1 MKIWLN
7 GALAEDVTLPATGS
21 GWLMGDGIFE
31 SLRTYNGAPF
41 ALDRHLHRLVHSAK
55 VMNFEAP
62 DASLIK
68 RGIEDLISAEPYL
81 PYGRLR
87 ITLLS
92 DGVIV
97 ITHVHYQESDTRIAL
112 AQHDFPQSSQR
123 AITGVK
129 TISYAENSVALRRA
143 SERGFHD
150 ALFINEE
157 GLVVETA
164 LANVMWLDD
173 GQWFTPT
180 LASGCLPGVT
190 RALLIENFRIQERDI
205 TPSLLTQAEAIAI
218 TSSVREIVEIE
229 RFESKFFEPSQ
240 SLRELKASFHQW
252 ILDKLRP

>member
-7 GALAEDVTLPATGS
+7 GALVEQVTLPPTGS

-31 SLRTYNGAPF
+31 SLRTYNGNPF
-41 ALDRHLHRLVHSAK
+41 ALDQHLARLVRSAK
-55 VMNFEAP
+55 VMNFHTP
-62 DASLIK
+62 DTTFIK
-68 RGIEDLISAEPYL
+68 RGIEDLISAEPSL

-92 DGVIV
+92 DGVVV
-97 ITHVHYQESDTRIAL
+97 ITHIPYKESDTRIAL
-112 AQHDFPQSSQR
+112 AQHNFPQSSQR

-150 ALFINEE
+150 ALFINEK
-157 GLVVETA
+157 GFVVETA
-164 LANVMWLDD
+164 LANVMWLD
-173 GQWFTPT
+173 GSQWFTPT

-190 RALLIENFRIQERDI
+190 RALLIENFGLQERDI
-205 TPSLLTQAEAIAI
+205 TPALLSQAEAIAV

-240 SLRELKASFHQW
+240 SLRELKTSFHQW
-252 ILDKLRP
+252 ILDKLEQ

>member
-1 MKIWLN
+1 MKIWLD
-7 GALAEDVTLPATGS
+7 GVLVEEVTLPPTGS

-31 SLRTYNGAPF
+31 SLRTYNGNPF
-41 ALDRHLHRLVHSAK
+41 ALDQHLARLVHSAK
-55 VMNFEAP
+55 VMNFDSP
-62 DASLIK
+62 DTSLIK
-68 RGIEDLISAEPYL
+68 NGIDDLINAQPSL

-97 ITHVHYQESDTRIAL
+97 MTHIPYIESDSRIAL

-143 SERGFHD
+143 SKRGFDD
-150 ALFINEE
+150 ALFINEK
-157 GLVVETA
+157 GFVVETA
-164 LANVMWLDD
+164 LANVIWLDG

-190 RALLIENFRIQERDI
+190 RAFLIENFRIQERDI
-205 TPSLLTQAEAIAI
+205 TPALLTQAESIAI

-240 SLRELKASFHQW
+240 LLRELKTSFHQW
-252 ILDKLRP
+252 ILDKLGQ